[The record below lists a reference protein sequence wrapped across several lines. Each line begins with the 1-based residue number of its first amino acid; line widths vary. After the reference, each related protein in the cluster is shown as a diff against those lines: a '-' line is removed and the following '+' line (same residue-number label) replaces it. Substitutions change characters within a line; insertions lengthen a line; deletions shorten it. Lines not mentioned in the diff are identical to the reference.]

1 MWQCLKKERSKE
13 ECFYKDRRNYVVC
26 LWDLFGREEK
36 LTMQERKERNF
47 WSDISKEVRGDEVYE
62 LVERLALG
70 AQTVVL

>member
-1 MWQCLKKERSKE
+1 M
-13 ECFYKDRRNYVVC
+13 C

-36 LTMQERKERNF
+36 LTMHEREKRNC